1 MNAPLAGAA
10 EKQFLVNRPLKL
22 KIGKTIKKEG
32 KMTLL
37 PRLRKYV
44 LGILILIPCLLW
56 THYSLAIALGQEEKG
71 GQKEIP
77 EILGLEVL
85 GVIKSTG
92 NQNISLKVEFSTSEG
107 EVKVMGIAKPMQPDP
122 GFMFVLINLN
132 LINSTDKIITFK
144 LGNLKASSEAEDKMT
159 LLYLATFD
167 DAKESY
173 TQLNIKPP
181 EVGPRGQAGVKVLA
195 IAKKTCPLLTLKYSG
210 GEPIQVDLSSLPL
223 SASGNERGVEIEHQQ
238 PKTILIGEPSE
249 ITFKGEDF
257 TVLITQIIPGREKT
271 VLAHNYFDQLP
282 PLIQKYAAE
291 LGYKPGDIVKFAL
304 GKNAGDHKILP
315 PDHLPASSSAADWK
329 LTKLATK
336 GDPAPGAGGT
346 FLEFGEA
353 WANKAGE
360 LLFWARFGTD
370 KHDWALYV
378 NKDGKTSHV
387 MTEGVK
393 FPLPDGREENFT
405 HETQF
410 FFSGED
416 LFYFQVGFER
426 LYALNGSGVKGVLPY
441 DDEIELAGKT
451 KIIISAGLLNIYGKE
466 TIFIKYKAK
475 GKKSDGILAYSQG
488 KYFPLMDQNSLL
500 PGLDNV
506 YFNAIAGAV
515 PALRMPLFIPF
526 SEKNFLAVMEV
537 NSPAYKK
544 ALIHYTPEKASK
556 IVAVGEDHP
565 LDAKKTV
572 DNILW
577 LDAQSPERFVIF
589 LSWKNK
595 KGFKSKTGVDVIL
608 YDRGNIQLL
617 KAMDDL
623 YIESLRDIS
632 PYKREVARG
641 GTFLNSDS
649 PAYAFMTIVFLYN
662 QSLSSISGRQAT
674 HLFYFDGQKT
684 EDILSTIDQIKAGR
698 TIQFSSRLQA
708 VGGEFNGCLLLPV
721 SMRFILI
728 FDPKDDLIQRFAG
741 EVLMQSFRNP
751 ASVQT
756 PLFFD
761 VNSPEK
767 GLQDP
772 PDFKVEGGRKVTI
785 ADILEWTSAEQAY
798 VRLEDGIYL
807 LGKNSDQLKE

>member
-1 MNAPLAGAA
+1 
-10 EKQFLVNRPLKL
+10 
-22 KIGKTIKKEG
+22 
-32 KMTLL
+32 
-37 PRLRKYV
+37 
-44 LGILILIPCLLW
+44 
-56 THYSLAIALGQEEKG
+56 
-71 GQKEIP
+71 
-77 EILGLEVL
+77 
-85 GVIKSTG
+85 
-92 NQNISLKVEFSTSEG
+92 
-107 EVKVMGIAKPMQPDP
+107 
-122 GFMFVLINLN
+122 
-132 LINSTDKIITFK
+132 
-144 LGNLKASSEAEDKMT
+144 
-159 LLYLATFD
+159 
-167 DAKESY
+167 
-173 TQLNIKPP
+173 
-181 EVGPRGQAGVKVLA
+181 
-195 IAKKTCPLLTLKYSG
+195 
-210 GEPIQVDLSSLPL
+210 
-223 SASGNERGVEIEHQQ
+223 
-238 PKTILIGEPSE
+238 
-249 ITFKGEDF
+249 
-257 TVLITQIIPGREKT
+257 
-271 VLAHNYFDQLP
+271 
-282 PLIQKYAAE
+282 
-291 LGYKPGDIVKFAL
+291 
-304 GKNAGDHKILP
+304 
-315 PDHLPASSSAADWK
+315 
-329 LTKLATK
+329 
-336 GDPAPGAGGT
+336 
-346 FLEFGEA
+346 
-353 WANKAGE
+353 
-360 LLFWARFGTD
+360 
-370 KHDWALYV
+370 
-378 NKDGKTSHV
+378 

-393 FPLPDGREENFT
+393 FPLPDGREEKFNR
-405 HETQF
+405 ETTI

-451 KIIISAGLLNIYGKE
+451 KIITSAELLSIFGKE

-537 NSPAYKK
+537 NGLAYKK
-544 ALIHYTPEKASK
+544 ALIHYTPEKANK

-617 KAMDDL
+617 KAIDEIYYSKKYSAPNKL
-623 YIESLRDIS
+623 
-632 PYKREVARG
+632 EVAHA

-649 PAYAFMTIVFLYN
+649 LAYAFMTTVFLFDIY
-662 QSLSSISGRQAT
+662 QTKISSSHTT
-674 HLFYFDGQKT
+674 HLFYSDGQKT
-684 EDILSTIDQIKAGR
+684 EDMLFTIDQIKAGR
-698 TIQFSSRLQA
+698 TIQFMSRLQA

-728 FDPKDDLIQRFAG
+728 FDSKDEIIWSILGAAQTPS
-741 EVLMQSFRNP
+741 MRNP
-751 ASVQT
+751 ASAQNS
-756 PLFFD
+756 LFFD
-761 VNSPEK
+761 ANSPEK

-807 LGKNSDQLKE
+807 LRKNSDQLKE